1 MIRVYDAQTSA
12 ELGEISEEQLRFLT
26 DQMEEESTEDRDYY
40 INQATVDM
48 FEGRGADPALIAFL
62 RRALGAQEEMD
73 IRWQRA

>member
-1 MIRVYDAQTSA
+1 MIRVYDAETSA
-12 ELGEISEEQLRFLT
+12 ELGEISEDQLRFLI

-48 FEGRGADPALIAFL
+48 LEGRGANPALIAFL
-62 RRALGAQEEMD
+62 RQALGAREEMD